1 MISVLVSPFF
11 LLIITW
17 LLKPWKSFLPLCL
30 LLHPVCVWDHTSLPT
45 QGSGS
50 PPKIPKHPVTFPFF
64 FSGNGNILKRLSCPF
79 LCRSGFGNNRLSE
92 ISFLRN
98 LLLRTDRAQPGGI
111 QRRNCLQRS
120 IYILWHDLSGETW
133 SWGRGGQRSLLLD
146 CI

>member
-1 MISVLVSPFF
+1 MVSRH
-11 LLIITW
+11 LMQTNLIPKGND
-17 LLKPWKSFLPLCL
+17 LCVSFPFLPSHYNMTSEAMKIFPSFVFAFASGLCL
-30 LLHPVCVWDHTSLPT
+30 GPYFTAYSRLRFSSKNSQTPCNLP
-45 QGSGS
+45 
-50 PPKIPKHPVTFPFF
+50 FFF

-120 IYILWHDLSGETW
+120 IYIL
-133 SWGRGGQRSLLLD
+133 
-146 CI
+146 